1 MRFFTPFGIGH
12 FNERVQLKGK
22 DWHEQTSYRQE
33 ITDYLSMMSGKEVY
47 IGVFVGN
54 YDRGGH
60 EISLDISIHKD
71 RNNDKDMLKVFPL
84 FNTLNVMEM
93 AGQEYSTLFYSEKG
107 LEVE

>member
-1 MRFFTPFGIGH
+1 MKFFTPFGIGH

-33 ITDYLSMMSGKEVY
+33 ITHYLSMMSGKEVY

-71 RNNDKDMLKVFPL
+71 RNNDKEMLKVFL
-84 FNTLNVMEM
+84 WLIILIVMEM
-93 AGQEYSTLFYSEKG
+93 EGQDFSTFFVTEKD
-107 LEVE
+107 